1 MWYYWFVGGFVVGV
15 GAAAL
20 FFRVNPK
27 YLGDVEKL
35 IAKLELAKVKERIK
49 TEYDKVVK

>member
-1 MWYYWFVGGFVVGV
+1 MWYYWFVCGVFVGA

-27 YLGDVEKL
+27 YLGDVDKM
-35 IAKLELAKVKERIK
+35 IQKLELAKVKDRIK
-49 TEYDKVVK
+49 TEFDKVVK